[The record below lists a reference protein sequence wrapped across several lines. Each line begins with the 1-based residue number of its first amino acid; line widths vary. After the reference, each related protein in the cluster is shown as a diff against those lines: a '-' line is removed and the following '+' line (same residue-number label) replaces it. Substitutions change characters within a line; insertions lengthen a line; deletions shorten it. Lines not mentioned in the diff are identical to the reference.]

1 MPYLLLKWIHVLL
14 AIVAIGANITYGVW
28 LAQGRRNPQH
38 LAFALRGVK
47 ILDDRIANPSY
58 IMLLITGVALTF
70 IGGLPL
76 TTPWILM
83 GLVLYVVLVLV
94 GLFGY
99 TPTLRRQVQLAEADQ
114 IDSPEYAALAQRG
127 TVLGIVLA
135 VLVVAITFFM
145 VVKPPLWSA

>member
-1 MPYLLLKWIHVLL
+1 
-14 AIVAIGANITYGVW
+14 
-28 LAQGRRNPQH
+28 
-38 LAFALRGVK
+38 
-47 ILDDRIANPSY
+47 
-58 IMLLITGVALTF
+58 MLLITGVALTF

-83 GLVLYVVLVLV
+83 GLVLYVALVLV
-94 GLFGY
+94 GLIGY
-99 TPTLRRQVQLAEADQ
+99 TPTLRRQVQLAEAGQ

-127 TVLGIVLA
+127 TVLGIVIA

>member
-1 MPYLLLKWIHVLL
+1 MLYLVLKWIHVLL
-14 AIVAIGANITYGVW
+14 AIVAIGANITYGIW
-28 LAQGRRNPQH
+28 LAQGKRHPQH

-76 TTPWILM
+76 TTPWILSA
-83 GLVLYVVLVLV
+83 LVLYVILVLV

-99 TPTLRRQVQLAEADQ
+99 TPTLRRQVQLAEAGQ
-114 IDSPEYAALAQRG
+114 VDSSEYAALAQRG